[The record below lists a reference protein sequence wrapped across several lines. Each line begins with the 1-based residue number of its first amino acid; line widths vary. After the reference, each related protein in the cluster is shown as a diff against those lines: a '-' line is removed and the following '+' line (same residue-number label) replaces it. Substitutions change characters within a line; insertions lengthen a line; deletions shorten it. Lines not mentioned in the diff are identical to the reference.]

1 MLATRVLGLFAL
13 CILIVFPAGFR
24 YLDSQGLGHGT
35 LNDESGL
42 SEAELESLR
51 KAQGWLEQMRQ
62 LKETEDQVSA
72 AKRNILQAV
81 TLALEE
87 HDVQEEKIEEILHF
101 TQMAMEKVLE
111 NYHGMPDW
119 AMGSIGAQTGNL
131 AALGWCVAL
140 PQSLPS
146 SAFDL
151 CILLL

>member
-1 MLATRVLGLFAL
+1 
-13 CILIVFPAGFR
+13 
-24 YLDSQGLGHGT
+24 
-35 LNDESGL
+35 
-42 SEAELESLR
+42 
-51 KAQGWLEQMRQ
+51 MRQ

-131 AALGWCVAL
+131 AALGQGCTKGLLGLASTCPFPDTLLGPPYCPWELLGFPRVSRPRGHPVACRGL
-140 PQSLPS
+140 ANGFQRL
-146 SAFDL
+146 AHL
-151 CILLL
+151 